1 MAKLIFNYSGE
12 MLEECREA
20 SEIKMTIPDDFD
32 IHEYK
37 VICMRM
43 AAAMG
48 FTESTI
54 KESFG
59 KTLYDIDAVYDNQL
73 DIEFNN
79 FLKSTLLNY
88 TSSNQL

>member
-1 MAKLIFNYSGE
+1 MAKLIFKYSGE
-12 MLEECREA
+12 MLEDCREA
-20 SEIKMTIPDDFD
+20 SKIEMTTPDDFD

-59 KTLYDIDAVYDNQL
+59 KTLYDIDKVYDNQL

-88 TSSNQL
+88 SSSLEF

>member
-1 MAKLIFNYSGE
+1 MAKLIFKYSGE
-12 MLEECREA
+12 MLEDCREA
-20 SEIKMTIPDDFD
+20 SQIEMIIPDDFD

-48 FTESTI
+48 FIESTI

-59 KTLYDIDAVYDNQL
+59 KTLYDIDKVYDNQL
-73 DIEFNN
+73 DNEFND

>member
-20 SEIKMTIPDDFD
+20 SHIEMIIPDDFD

-59 KTLYDIDAVYDNQL
+59 KTLYDIDKVYDNQL

-88 TSSNQL
+88 SSSLEF

>member
-1 MAKLIFNYSGE
+1 
-12 MLEECREA
+12 
-20 SEIKMTIPDDFD
+20 
-32 IHEYK
+32 
-37 VICMRM
+37 MRM
-43 AAAMG
+43 ASAMG

-59 KTLYDIDAVYDNQL
+59 KTLYDIKDGYDNQL

-88 TSSNQL
+88 SSSLEF

>member
-20 SEIKMTIPDDFD
+20 SHIEMTIPDDFD

-88 TSSNQL
+88 SSSNEH

>member
-20 SEIKMTIPDDFD
+20 SHIEMIIPDDFD

-59 KTLYDIDAVYDNQL
+59 KTLYDIDAVYANQL

-88 TSSNQL
+88 SSSNEL

>member
-1 MAKLIFNYSGE
+1 MAKLIFKYSGE

-20 SEIKMTIPDDFD
+20 SHIEMTIPDHFD

-88 TSSNQL
+88 SSSNEL